1 MRFAVLCVS
10 ILALLGLL
18 VLVNANRL
26 EQGFLDGSDGTLA
39 VAAQQQ
45 QAPTQPPVANQDF
58 LDKSM
63 WSDKI
68 KNKPAPP
75 GVDFVGEVVYAPVDL
90 AADIAHI
97 KNQLSNMTMNQ
108 PDEIRSQV
116 VQQISPLVGSVLR
129 QNGFPMTDETYGL
142 SC

>member
-26 EQGFLDGSDGTLA
+26 EQGFLDGSDGT
-39 VAAQQQ
+39 VAQQQ
-45 QAPTQPPVANQDF
+45 PATQPPVANQDF

-97 KNQLSNMTMNQ
+97 KNQISNMTMNQ
-108 PDEIRSQV
+108 PDDIRSQV
-116 VQQISPLVGSVLR
+116 VQQISPLVGGVLR
-129 QNGFPMTDETYGL
+129 QHGFPMTDETYGL

>member
-39 VAAQQQ
+39 VAQQQ
-45 QAPTQPPVANQDF
+45 PATQPPVANQDF

-97 KNQLSNMTMNQ
+97 KNQISNMTMNQ
-108 PDEIRSQV
+108 PDDIRSQV
-116 VQQISPLVGSVLR
+116 VQQISPLVGGVLR